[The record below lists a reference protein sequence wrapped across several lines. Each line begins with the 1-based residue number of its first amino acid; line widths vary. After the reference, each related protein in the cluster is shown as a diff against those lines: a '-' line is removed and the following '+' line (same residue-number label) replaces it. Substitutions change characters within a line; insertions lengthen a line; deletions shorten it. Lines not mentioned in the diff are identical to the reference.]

1 MEIIGDQIT
10 LHRVTTGFW
19 SLDRAFMNLK
29 GKVGFPVRGIC
40 ELYGPT
46 GAGKS
51 TTAYCL
57 SARIAKELGSNI
69 SLADLE
75 MYDPEFLVD
84 LLDNVG
90 FGGKLHLVDGPTDEK
105 LLDALID
112 DLRSEDYCV
121 GILDS
126 LGAISPIADVE
137 GNTGD
142 ANMGRRARIAA
153 QLARRVT
160 HAIRGKSIP
169 SVLFITNHQLKQM
182 GGKFSQGNT
191 TSGGDVKKYLA
202 TVRLSIRILKTYD
215 DGSTLITGKVD
226 KNRFGYSK
234 RSFYLFNKAGWGI
247 HPGLTAVMDCVFAGL
262 AEQER
267 TVKLGGKS
275 FGYFS
280 TIAEK
285 ADDNEMFQPFMAALA
300 EYHGEIKTPKSK
312 DEEEE

>member
-1 MEIIGDQIT
+1 MEIIGDSIT
-10 LHRVTTGFW
+10 LCRVQTGFW
-19 SLDRAFMNLK
+19 SLDRAFENYRH
-29 GKVGFPVRGIC
+29 KVGFPVRGIC

-46 GAGKS
+46 GVGKS
-51 TTAYCL
+51 TIAYCL
-57 SARIAKELGSNI
+57 SGRIAEALGSNI

-90 FGGKLHLVDGPTDEK
+90 FSGKLHLVEGPTDEK

-112 DLRSEDYCV
+112 DLRSNDYCI

-142 ANMGRRARIAA
+142 ANMGRRAKIAA

-160 HAIRGKSIP
+160 HAIRGKPIP
-169 SVLFITNHQLKQM
+169 SVLFITNHQLKNM

-202 TVRLSIRILKTYD
+202 TTRLAVRILKTYD
-215 DGSTLITGKVD
+215 DGSTLITGKVE
-226 KNRFGYSK
+226 KNRFGFSK
-234 RSFYLFNKAGWGI
+234 RSFYLFNLAGWGI
-247 HPGLTAVMDCVFAGL
+247 HPGLTAVMDCVFSGL

-267 TVKLGGKS
+267 TVKLNGAS

-280 TIAEK
+280 AIVEK
-285 ADDNEMFQPFMAALA
+285 ASDTEMFQPFVEALRNFS
-300 EYHGEIKTPKSK
+300 GEIKSPKSK
-312 DEEEE
+312 EEDE